1 MHNFREIKALHA
13 HLRTLR
19 STHSS
24 VGLVP
29 TMGALHEGHI
39 SLLRAAKKDNDV
51 TVCSIYVNPTQF
63 NNPEDLK
70 KYPRSLDED
79 LEWLQKENCDVV
91 FCPDDSEMYGEAVLD
106 ISFPGLDNILEG
118 EFRPGH
124 FSGVAQVVAKL
135 FHIVAP
141 DHAYFGE
148 KDFQQV
154 VVIRR
159 MVEALKFPVSIVTLP
174 IVREPDGLAMSSRNR
189 RLSPSAR
196 KRAAVLYEYL
206 NYARAALL
214 KQESF
219 SSVLDGV
226 KKNCKEQNIALEY
239 LCLADTMG
247 LSTLDRITDPK
258 KAILLIAARIGTVR
272 LIDNLRIQ
280 PD

>member
-1 MHNFREIKALHA
+1 MHIFREIKALHA

-19 STHSS
+19 SKHSS

-39 SLLRAAKKDNDV
+39 SLLRAAKKDNDI

-79 LEWLQKENCDVV
+79 LEWLQKENCDIV
-91 FCPDDSEMYGEAVLD
+91 FCPDDSEMYGEAVLA
-106 ISFPGLDNILEG
+106 ISFPGLDNVLEG

-159 MVEALKFPVSIVTLP
+159 MAEALKFPVSIVTLP

-189 RLSPSAR
+189 RLPPSDR
-196 KRAAVLYEYL
+196 KHATALYENL

-219 SSVLDGV
+219 SSVLDRV
-226 KKNCKEQNIALEY
+226 EKNCKDQNITLEY
-239 LCLADTMG
+239 LRLADTLG

-258 KAILLIAARIGTVR
+258 KTILLIAARIGTVR